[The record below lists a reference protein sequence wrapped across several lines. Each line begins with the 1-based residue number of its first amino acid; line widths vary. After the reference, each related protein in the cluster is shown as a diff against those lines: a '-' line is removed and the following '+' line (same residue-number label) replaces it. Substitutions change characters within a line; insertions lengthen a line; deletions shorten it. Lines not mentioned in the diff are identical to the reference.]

1 MTDLRIDLRIDLRRG
16 GLITA
21 ALALLCSVFLVLPAN
36 ADPAPFDDC
45 PPATLCLYSGPGGTG
60 ERRDFTDRQ
69 SQESHGADW
78 DGRTLSA
85 KNNTALWACA
95 YVDPGYGGLFE
106 TVKPGNSDEYT
117 TDARFTGTLSAHKLV
132 PNRALC
138 FTGYERCPDN
148 RVCTFAEPNGRG
160 AMTVHLPA
168 TDPATQNYGNRHGAG
183 TALPASVWN
192 RTAKHACFYPEASF
206 TGTWDDPASQRK
218 FGAYVVL
225 RGDSTSL
232 PKPFAGTFRS
242 HELVNGTDA
251 CQ

>member
-1 MTDLRIDLRIDLRRG
+1 MTDFRIDIRRG
-16 GLITA
+16 ALITA

-45 PPATLCLYSGPGGTG
+45 PPATLCLYSGADGTG

-69 SQESHGADW
+69 SLESYDAAW

-95 YVDPGYGGLFE
+95 YVDAGFGGLLT
-106 TVKPGNSDEYT
+106 TVKPGNSAEYT
-117 TDARFTGTLSAHKLV
+117 TDPRFTGTLSSHKAV
-132 PNRALC
+132 PTRALC

-148 RVCTFAEPNGRG
+148 RVCTFTEPNGRG
-160 AMTVHLPA
+160 AMTVHLPR
-168 TDPATQNYGNRHGAG
+168 TDAATQNHGNSYG
-183 TALPASVWN
+183 TEPAPKSAWN
-192 RTAKHACFYPEASF
+192 RTAKHVCFYPEPTY
-206 TGTWDDPASQRK
+206 TGTWADPSDSTGLKR

-225 RGDSTSL
+225 RGDSTTV
-232 PKPFAGTFRS
+232 PAPFAGTFRS
-242 HELVNGTDA
+242 HELVNGTAD